1 LLKGITHRQD
11 TLLAIEHGV
20 AGVIVHH
27 HGGRSLDTLPAIAE
41 LLPAVVCAVAVQ
53 VPALVG
59 GAIRR
64 GTDLLKATLLG
75 AAAVRTG
82 KPVLHSLASGA
93 TGVDHVLRPLRDELK
108 MRWRWRWRWRW
119 RVAGGGWPGS
129 ERLTQGDSQRPHNS
143 HRLER
148 ISTP

>member
-1 LLKGITHRQD
+1 
-11 TLLAIEHGV
+11 LAIEHGV

-53 VPALVG
+53 VPVLVG

-108 MRWRWRWRWRW
+108 MRWRWRVAGGGW
-119 RVAGGGWPGS
+119 RVAGGGWRVAGGGWRVAGWPGG
-129 ERLTQGDSQRPHNS
+129 RLAGWRVAGW
-143 HRLER
+143 RVAG
-148 ISTP
+148 I

>member
-1 LLKGITHRQD
+1 
-11 TLLAIEHGV
+11 LAIEHGV

-53 VPALVG
+53 VPVLVG

-119 RVAGGGWPGS
+119 RVAGGGWRVAGGGW
-129 ERLTQGDSQRPHNS
+129 RVAGGGWRVAGG
-143 HRLER
+143 RVAG
-148 ISTP
+148 I